1 MAADIGASA
10 GDRQWFIVGRW
21 QEYEGE
27 GRANLLRIMAIG
39 AFYIVQLAHYY
50 GFSEHTQEVVAFHQ
64 AATALAAAWTLI
76 AVAIL
81 LCLRQRIFPA
91 VLKFV
96 STGCDIVL
104 LTALASIGSKAN
116 SPLVFAYFVIIA
128 LAAMRFSLRLIWCAT
143 LGGMLGYLALV
154 GLTDTKW
161 FDADHAVPVVTQLVV
176 LLSLA
181 LTGIMLGQVIR
192 RVRALADEYAQ
203 RLTAQQRATS

>member
-1 MAADIGASA
+1 MAADFSASSN
-10 GDRQWFIVGRW
+10 DRQWFIVGRW

-27 GRANLLRIMAIG
+27 GRANLLRIVAIG
-39 AFYIVQLAHYY
+39 AFYIVQLVHYY
-50 GFSEHTQEVVAFHQ
+50 GISEHTPEVDAFHQ

-96 STGCDIVL
+96 STGCDVVL
-104 LTALASIGSKAN
+104 LTALASLGGKAN
-116 SPLVFAYFVIIA
+116 SPLVFVYFVIIA

-161 FDADHAVPVVTQLVV
+161 FDSEHAVPVVTQLVV

-203 RLTAQQRATS
+203 RLTAQQRAK